1 MKEVD
6 LTEPHALLLDVIA
19 EVNHLHGITLDPGF
33 TTSRGNN
40 SEIARVGRKLLRLA
54 DQLALAEQIIRKQY
68 WILRDL
74 DRS

>member
-1 MKEVD
+1 
-6 LTEPHALLLDVIA
+6 
-19 EVNHLHGITLDPGF
+19 
-33 TTSRGNN
+33 
-40 SEIARVGRKLLRLA
+40 VGRKLLRLA